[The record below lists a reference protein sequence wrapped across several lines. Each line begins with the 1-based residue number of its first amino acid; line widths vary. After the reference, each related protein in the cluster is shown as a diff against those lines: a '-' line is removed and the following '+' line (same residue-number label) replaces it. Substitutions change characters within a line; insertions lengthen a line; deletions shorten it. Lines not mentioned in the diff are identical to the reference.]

1 MPFSAI
7 IEHFPYIGLFI
18 LLVLGGIGFPFPEDA
33 TLILCGFL
41 ISTNV
46 VKPIPALI
54 VVYSGLLIVDFFLYS
69 VGKKYGRKIVTH
81 KRFHKVISPERLSKL
96 EDKFDKRGILLI
108 LVGRHLVG
116 LRAQLMIVSGVMR
129 MPPLKFLIADAISSL
144 LTIALWGG
152 IGYIGGNSLEI
163 IKKDITRVEHLA
175 ILLITLL
182 LTIFLFY
189 RRFKLPKK

>member
-7 IEHFPYIGLFI
+7 IEHFPYIGFFI

-41 ISTNV
+41 ISTSV

>member
-46 VKPIPALI
+46 VEPFPALI

>member
-7 IEHFPYIGLFI
+7 IERFPYIGLFV

-46 VKPIPALI
+46 VEPIPALI
-54 VVYSGLLIVDFFLYS
+54 VVYSGLLIVDFFLHS

-96 EDKFDKRGILLI
+96 EDKFNKRGILLI

-116 LRAQLMIVSGVMR
+116 LRAQLMMVSGVMR
-129 MPPLKFLIADAISSL
+129 MPPLKFFIVDAISSL

-163 IKKDITRVEHLA
+163 IKKDITRVEHMA

-189 RRFKLPKK
+189 KRFSPPKK

>member
-7 IEHFPYIGLFI
+7 VEHFPYIGLFA

-41 ISTNV
+41 ISNNV
-46 VKPIPALI
+46 VKLIPAFI

-96 EDKFDKRGILLI
+96 EDKFKKKGILII
-108 LVGRHLVG
+108 LLGRHLIG

-129 MPPLKFLIADAISSL
+129 MLPSKFLIADVISSL
-144 LTIALWGG
+144 FTIALWGG
-152 IGYIGGNSLEI
+152 IGYIGGNSLQI
-163 IKKDITRVEHLA
+163 IKKDITRIEHMA

-189 RRFKLPKK
+189 KRFKPPKN